1 MARKLNKKNWTYSEE
16 CFLHENWGEL
26 NIKTIAKRL
35 NRSIEAVKLKAQRL
49 KLKAWAPSHE
59 CITLNQFHILMFGRC
74 LESYT
79 FAIWKREGLPIKKV
93 KKINKTYLMID
104 FEQFI
109 EWYKNHLTVIDISR
123 TKDGD
128 FGVEPDWLKEKRK
141 ADKMAA
147 AYRMR
152 SWTKQ
157 EDERLKT
164 LLKTYRYGYRE
175 ISIMLK
181 RTEGSLKR
189 RMNDL
194 KIMERPLRADNHNPW
209 KGSEIEKVRSLHL
222 KGYKSVVIAEF
233 VNRSALA
240 INGLLERHKYFGKP
254 PLKGGNSINPD
265 KENMRKENGD
275 KRKNN

>member
-1 MARKLNKKNWTYSEE
+1 MAKKLNKGNWTYDEIQ
-16 CFLHENWGEL
+16 FIKAQWGEM
-26 NIKTIAKRL
+26 NIKQIAKRL
-35 NRSIEAVKLKAQRL
+35 NRSLMAVRLKAQRL
-49 KLKAWAPSHE
+49 KLRDWLKYHE
-59 CITLNQFHILMFGRC
+59 LITLNQFYILIFGRC
-74 LESYT
+74 IESYT
-79 FAIWKREGLPIKKV
+79 LSIWEREGLPIKNI
-93 KKINKTYLMID
+93 KKINRTYRMID

-109 EWYKNHLTVIDISR
+109 KWYKDHLTVIDISR

-147 AYRMR
+147 AYKMR
-152 SWTKQ
+152 PWTKQ
-157 EDERLKT
+157 EDDRLKS

-175 ISIMLK
+175 LSIKLK

-194 KIMERPLRADNHNPW
+194 NLKERPLRADNHTPW
-209 KGSEIEKVRSLHL
+209 KDDEIEKVRNLFL

-240 INGLLERHKYFGKP
+240 INGLLERYQYFGKP
-254 PLKGGNSINPD
+254 PLKGGNVIRRRS
-265 KENMRKENGD
+265 
-275 KRKNN
+275 

>member
-1 MARKLNKKNWTYSEE
+1 MKCVSCMKIG
-16 CFLHENWGEL
+16 GEL

-35 NRSIEAVKLKAQRL
+35 NRSVQAVRLKAQKL
-49 KLKAWAPSHE
+49 KLKDWLRYHE
-59 CITLNQFHILMFGRC
+59 CITLNQFHILIFGRTID
-74 LESYT
+74 SYVT
-79 FAIWKREGLPIKKV
+79 AIWKREGLPIKNI
-93 KKINKTYLMID
+93 KKLNKTYQMVD

-109 EWYKNHLTVIDISR
+109 RWYKTHLSVIDISQ

-152 SWTKQ
+152 PWTKQ
-157 EDERLKT
+157 EDDRLKA

-175 ISIMLK
+175 LSIMLK

-209 KGSEIEKVRSLHL
+209 KEFEIEKVRSMHL

-240 INGLLERHKYFGKP
+240 INGLLERHQYFGKP
-254 PLKGGNSINPD
+254 PLKGGNSINPE
-265 KENMRKENGD
+265 KENRRKDARN
-275 KRKNN
+275 